1 MPDFEFSM
9 AARSGGQ
16 SQSVSMST
24 TSAQS
29 TAINAEWA
37 VVTPDS
43 ACFFRKGANPTALSN
58 GADQYLAAG
67 SAYRINGLQEGD
79 KLAFIVASGTGT
91 VYITPGA

>member
-1 MPDFEFSM
+1 MPDFEFSLS
-9 AARSGGQ
+9 ARSGGQ

-29 TAINAEWA
+29 TVINAEWA
-37 VVTPDS
+37 VVTPDV
-43 ACFFRKGANPTALSN
+43 ACFFRRGASPTALSN
-58 GADQYLAAG
+58 GTDQYLAAG
-67 SAYRINGLQEGD
+67 SAYRVNGIREGD